1 LPGVAVARGAPAPPF
16 ELPDDGGG
24 TTALADLVAGG
35 PALLAFFKPTCP
47 TCRLAFPVFGEL
59 ERRYGDAVPV
69 VAVTQDDLARSR
81 AWLDELGFA
90 GRVLDDSRGYA
101 ASAAYD
107 LDSVPT
113 LVLVAPDGTV
123 VAASAGWD
131 RDRVNAWDEALARM
145 TGRSPSPVSVEGDGR
160 PPWKP
165 G

>member
-1 LPGVAVARGAPAPPF
+1 MPIEPGSPAPAF
-16 ELPDDGGG
+16 SLPDESGG
-24 TTALADLVAGG
+24 TTTLDDLLGAG
-35 PALLAFFKPTCP
+35 ATLLAFFKPTCP

-69 VAVTQDDLARSR
+69 VAVTQDDLATSR
-81 AWLDELGFA
+81 RWLDDLGFR
-90 GRVLDDSRGYA
+90 GRVLDDSGGYP

-113 LVLVAPDGTV
+113 LVLVGADGAV
-123 VAASAGWD
+123 VDASDGWD
-131 RDRVNAWDEALARM
+131 RDRVNAWDERLAAM
-145 TGRSPSPVSVEGDGR
+145 TGRAPSPVSVEGDGR